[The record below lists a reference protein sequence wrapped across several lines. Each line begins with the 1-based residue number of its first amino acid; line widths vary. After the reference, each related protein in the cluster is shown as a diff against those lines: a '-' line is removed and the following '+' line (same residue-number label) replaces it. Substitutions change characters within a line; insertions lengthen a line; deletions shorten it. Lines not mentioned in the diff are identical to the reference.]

1 MILMTYRKDKIDE
14 YAAKLKEWDNK
25 VREAEAKIADLRE
38 DMKSRTAKEI
48 KNLKVK
54 LNDAQK
60 RLQNGKNEPDNFW
73 DDLQK
78 GIEANWKELE
88 IAMQKVFSPMK

>member
-48 KNLKVK
+48 ENLKVK

-88 IAMQKVFSPMK
+88 TAMQKVFSPMK

>member
-60 RLQNGKNEPDNFW
+60 RLQNGKNEPENFW

>member
-1 MILMTYRKDKIDE
+1 MTYRKDKIDE

-48 KNLKVK
+48 ENLKVK

>member
-48 KNLKVK
+48 ENLKVK

>member
-1 MILMTYRKDKIDE
+1 MTYRKDKIDE